1 MTALLTA
8 TGLSSGYGPSQ
19 VLWDVDLE
27 LKKGEVMALIGR
39 NGVGKT
45 TLLETLMG
53 NTQMGAGSIFFKG
66 QSLDKLAPFQR
77 ARLGLGWVPQERGAF
92 VSLTVEDNLRVV
104 QRTGAWD
111 LKRVYK
117 LFPRL
122 EERAKNFGDQLSGGE
137 QQMLAIARALM
148 TNPDLLLLD
157 EPMEGL
163 APVIVTELAQAIKQM
178 ASEGLPCIVV
188 EQQPILTLSMT
199 DKALVLE
206 KGRVVLEQSSQVLAE
221 TPELLGQYLGLRI

>member
-1 MTALLTA
+1 MSVLLEMQGVRAGYGKATVLQDISFKIEAGQSLALL
-8 TGLSSGYGPSQ
+8 
-19 VLWDVDLE
+19 
-27 LKKGEVMALIGR
+27 GR

-53 NTQMGAGSIFFKG
+53 NTQMWAGSIVFKG
-66 QSLDKLAPFQR
+66 QPVDKLAPFQR

-104 QRTGAWD
+104 QRPGAWD
-111 LKRVYK
+111 LKRVYT

-122 EERAKNFGDQLSGGE
+122 EERARNFGDQLSGGE

-157 EPMEGL
+157 
-163 APVIVTELAQAIKQM
+163 
-178 ASEGLPCIVV
+178 
-188 EQQPILTLSMT
+188 
-199 DKALVLE
+199 
-206 KGRVVLEQSSQVLAE
+206 
-221 TPELLGQYLGLRI
+221 